1 MRFHVNDSCIGCGLC
16 VSTCPEVFR
25 MTDENVAAAAEEETA
40 ADAEAAA
47 LEAEANCPASAIE
60 TVKE

>member
-25 MTDENVAAAAEEETA
+25 MTDDNAAAAAEENTPAE
-40 ADAEAAA
+40 AEAAA
-47 LEAEANCPASAIE
+47 LEAEDNCPVSAIE
-60 TVKE
+60 TVRE